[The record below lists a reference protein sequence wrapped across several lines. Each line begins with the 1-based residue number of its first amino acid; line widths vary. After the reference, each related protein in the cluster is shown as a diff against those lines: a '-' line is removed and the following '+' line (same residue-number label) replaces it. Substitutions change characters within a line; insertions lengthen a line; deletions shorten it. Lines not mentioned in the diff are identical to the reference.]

1 MTSDGEKKNDVSDLL
16 DQEPIELVESFAD
29 ARAEED
35 ELHGPHDQDDMS
47 DPDDPDDPNDPNR
60 DPEDD
65 DESNPRVERITIE
78 DQMKTSYINYAM
90 SVIIGRAIPDVRDGL
105 KPVHRRSLF
114 AMWEMSNTHNN
125 PYKKSARVVGDVMG
139 KYHPH
144 GDSSIYDTI
153 VRMAQPF
160 SYRMML
166 ADGQGNFGSVDG
178 DAPAAMRYTEI
189 RLFKQAE
196 ELLYDLDKETVPFV
210 PNFDESLD
218 EPAVLPAKIPNL
230 LVNGSE
236 GIAVGMATK
245 MPPHNL
251 KEVCAGIIH
260 YIHHPESTVEDLL
273 QFIPGPDFPTGGVIH
288 GTAGIRQA
296 YHTGYGKILVR
307 GVAEI
312 IEGQGKHMEI
322 IITEIPYQVNKA
334 RLIEHIAD
342 LVRDKRI
349 EGISDLRDESDKD
362 GMRIVVELK
371 KDARPQV
378 LLNQLY
384 KHTSLEST
392 FGIINLSIVNNMPK
406 VLGLLGLVNEFLKHR
421 MIVVTKRAEFDKRKA
436 EAKVHILM
444 GLLHA
449 IDNIDA
455 VIALIRGSE
464 TANAA
469 KESLME
475 QFSLDEEQS
484 TAILEMQL
492 RRLAALEKQ
501 KLIDERDS
509 LQAEIARLTELL
521 SSEDNIKEVIASE
534 LQVISDTYGDDRRTE
549 IMEDYS
555 TIDKEE
561 LIPQKQVL
569 VTLTHRNYVKQMDQ
583 DTYRTQR
590 RGGIGVS
597 GISIKDDDYVE
608 QIFVANTHDY
618 LLCFTS
624 TGRAYWLK
632 VYDIPEGS
640 RQSKGK
646 AIVNLLNLKED
657 ERISAVIPVGSFQE
671 DQYFLFTT
679 KQGMTIKI
687 PQDEFSRPRST
698 GVNAITLR
706 DEDEL
711 IDVMAIED
719 EAEIIIST
727 LNGQGLRFHVK
738 AISVRHRG
746 ALGVI
751 GIRMRS
757 GDVVRSVTKIE
768 EGKHL
773 LVVTG
778 GGYGKRT
785 DFDAFRGHGR
795 GTMGVRNILSQLT
808 GGVITTR
815 AVADEEEIILM
826 SADGT
831 VMRTPVNKI
840 SLQGRNT
847 RGVRVMRLREDDR
860 LIGLTVLSPED
871 RDQVDDIPEA
881 DIDDEVDGERTEE

>member
-1 MTSDGEKKNDVSDLL
+1 LTSDPEQNNDTYQDPLE
-16 DQEPIELVESFAD
+16 QEQIELVESFAS
-29 ARAEED
+29 AEDPGD
-35 ELHGPHDQDDMS
+35 ER
-47 DPDDPDDPNDPNR
+47 DPDDQDNLDNSDNPDDPNQDL
-60 DPEDD
+60 EDD
-65 DESNPRVERITIE
+65 SEENPRVESITIE
-78 DQMKTSYINYAM
+78 DQMKISYINYAM

-114 AMWEMSNTHNN
+114 SMWEMNNTHDK

-144 GDSSIYDTI
+144 GDASIYDTI

-178 DAPAAMRYTEI
+178 DEPAAMRYTEI

-196 ELLYDLDKETVPFV
+196 ELLHDLDKETVPFV
-210 PNFDESLD
+210 PNFDESSM

-230 LVNGSE
+230 LINGSE

-251 KEVCAGIIH
+251 REICSGIIH
-260 YIHHPESTVEDLL
+260 YISHPESTVEDLI

-288 GTAGIRQA
+288 GTTGIRQA
-296 YHTGYGKILVR
+296 YQTGYGKILVR

-312 IEGQGKHMEI
+312 VEGQRKHMDI
-322 IITEIPYQVNKA
+322 VISEIPYQVNKA
-334 RLIEHIAD
+334 RLIEHIAE
-342 LVRDKRI
+342 LVREKRI

-362 GMRIVVELK
+362 GMRIVIELK
-371 KDARPQV
+371 KDGRPQII
-378 LLNQLY
+378 LNQLY
-384 KHTSLEST
+384 KHTALEST
-392 FGIINLSIVNNMPK
+392 FGIINLSIVDKMPK
-406 VLGLLGLVNEFLKHR
+406 VLGLIGLINEFLKHR
-421 MIVVTKRAEFDKRKA
+421 IIVVTKRSEFEKRKA
-436 EAKVHILM
+436 QQRVHILM

-464 TANAA
+464 TVDAA
-469 KESLME
+469 KTSLME
-475 QFSLDEEQS
+475 QFELDSDQS
-484 TAILEMQL
+484 TAILQMQL

-501 KLIDERDS
+501 KLIDEKIS
-509 LQAEIARLTELL
+509 LQAEIDRLTELL
-521 SSEDNIKEVIASE
+521 SSEQNIKTAIASE
-534 LQVISDTYGDDRRTE
+534 LQTIADTYSDDRRTQIVAE
-549 IMEDYS
+549 YS
-555 TIDKEE
+555 AIEKEE
-561 LIPQKQVL
+561 LIPNKQVL
-569 VTLTHRNYVKQMDQ
+569 VTLTHRNYVKQIGKDA
-583 DTYRTQR
+583 YRTQR

-646 AIVNLLNLKED
+646 AIINLLNLKED
-657 ERISAVIPVGSFQE
+657 ERISSVIPVASFEE
-671 DQYFLFTT
+671 DRYFLFTT

-687 PQDEFSRPRST
+687 PQNEFSRPRST
-698 GVNAITLR
+698 GVNAVGLR
-706 DEDEL
+706 EEDEL
-711 IDVMAIED
+711 IDVMTIED
-719 EAEIIIST
+719 DAEIIITTSA
-727 LNGQGLRFHVK
+727 GQGLRFHVK
-738 AISVRHRG
+738 NISVRHRG

-751 GIRMRS
+751 GIRMHL
-757 GDVVRSVTKIE
+757 GDEERSVTKIE
-768 EGKHL
+768 EGKSL
-773 LVVTG
+773 LVMTS

-795 GTMGVRNILSQLT
+795 GTMGVRNIRSQLT

-815 AVADEEEIILM
+815 AVAEDDEIILM

-847 RGVRVMRLREDDR
+847 RGVRVMRLRDDDR
-860 LIGLTVLSPED
+860 LIGLTVLSPEE
-871 RDQVDDIPEA
+871 RNQVQDIPEC
-881 DIDDEVDGERTEE
+881 DIDEEEDDAI

>member
-1 MTSDGEKKNDVSDLL
+1 MTSDQENDDAHQDPF
-16 DQEPIELVESFAD
+16 DQKPIELVESFAS
-29 ARAEED
+29 AHPED
-35 ELHGPHDQDDMS
+35 EEENHDPER
-47 DPDDPDDPNDPNR
+47 DPDH
-60 DPEDD
+60 DPEDNP
-65 DESNPRVERITIE
+65 EPNPRVESITIE

-90 SVIIGRAIPDVRDGL
+90 SVIIGRAIPDIRDGL

-114 AMWEMSNTHNN
+114 AMWEMNNTHDK

-144 GDSSIYDTI
+144 GDASIYDTI

-210 PNFDESLD
+210 PNFDESLM
-218 EPAVLPAKIPNL
+218 EPSVLPAKIPNL

-251 KEVCAGIIH
+251 REICSGIIH
-260 YIHHPESTVEDLL
+260 YINHPESTVEDLMR
-273 QFIPGPDFPTGGVIH
+273 FIPGPDFPTGGAIH

-296 YHTGYGKILVR
+296 YHTGQGKIMVR
-307 GVAEI
+307 GIAEI
-312 IEGQGKHMEI
+312 VEGRGKRMEI
-322 IITEIPYQVNKA
+322 IINEIPYQVNKA
-334 RLIEHIAD
+334 RLIEHIAE
-342 LVRDKRI
+342 LVHEKRI

-362 GMRIVVELK
+362 GMRIVIELK
-371 KDARPQV
+371 KDARPQI

-384 KHTSLEST
+384 KHTALEST
-392 FGIINLSIVNNMPK
+392 FGVINLSIVDNMPK
-406 VLGLLGLVNEFLKHR
+406 VLGLIGLVNEFIKHR
-421 MIVVTKRAEFDKRKA
+421 IVVVTKRSEFDKRKA
-436 EAKVHILM
+436 EERIHILM

-449 IDNIDA
+449 IDNIDE

-464 TANAA
+464 TADAA
-469 KESLME
+469 KQALMD
-475 QFSLDEEQS
+475 QFELDGNQS
-484 TAILEMQL
+484 TAILQMQL

-501 KLIDERDS
+501 KLIDEKKS
-509 LQAEIARLTELL
+509 LQKESDRLAELL
-521 SSEDNIKEVIASE
+521 SSEDNIKAAIASE
-534 LQVISDTYGDDRRTE
+534 LQTISDTYGDDRRTQ
-549 IMEDYS
+549 IVEDYS
-555 TIDKEE
+555 ALDKEE
-561 LIPQKQVL
+561 LIPNKQVL
-569 VTLTHRNYVKQMDQ
+569 VMLTHRNYVKQMDRE
-583 DTYRTQR
+583 TYRTQR

-597 GISIKDDDYVE
+597 GVTVKDDDYVE
-608 QIFVANTHDY
+608 QIFVANMHDY
-618 LLCFTS
+618 MLCFTS

-646 AIVNLLNLKED
+646 AIVNLLNLKDD
-657 ERISAVIPVGSFQE
+657 ERISAVIPVASFLE
-671 DQYFLFTT
+671 DHYFLFTT
-679 KQGMTIKI
+679 KNGMTIKI

-698 GVNAITLR
+698 GVNAVGLR
-706 DEDEL
+706 DDDEL
-711 IDVMAIED
+711 IDVMTIED
-719 EAEIIIST
+719 GAEIIIT
-727 LNGQGLRFHVK
+727 TYHGQSLRFHVEN
-738 AISVRHRG
+738 ISVRHRG

-757 GDVVRSVTKIE
+757 GDEVRSVTKIE
-768 EGKHL
+768 DGKSL

-785 DFDAFRGHGR
+785 EFDAFRGHGR
-795 GTMGVRNILSQLT
+795 GTMGVRNILSKLT
-808 GGVITTR
+808 GGVVTTR
-815 AVADEEEIILM
+815 AVANNDEILLM

-831 VMRTPVNKI
+831 VMRTPVDKI
-840 SLQGRNT
+840 SLQGRST

-871 RDQVDDIPEA
+871 RDQALDIPEC
-881 DIDDEVDGERTEE
+881 DIDNEEDTGS